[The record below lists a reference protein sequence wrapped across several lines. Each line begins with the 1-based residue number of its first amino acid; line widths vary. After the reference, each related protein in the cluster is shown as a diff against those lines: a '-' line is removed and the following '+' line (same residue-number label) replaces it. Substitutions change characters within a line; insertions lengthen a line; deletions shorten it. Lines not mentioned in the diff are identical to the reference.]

1 MKSKSTFVVL
11 TAMLL
16 GLSNYSMAQDPTYFE
31 DYKTMDIYKTDA
43 EITIDG
49 VDNEDIWS
57 SSDVIEQTAD
67 RILANNPGEGENPTG
82 YALSYKAVY
91 DNDYLYLFIKVKDNT
106 YIPYDKEQMTGDT
119 NVDNIELYFSPIDE
133 RGSADVSYLP
143 GLKPDLS
150 ESQLRISVGSDS
162 YASGTGYVKE
172 NIIDGKISGYK
183 YVTKQVEGGYNVE
196 VMLSWDIVIS
206 DDYYDDKLVE
216 GQKIFFDLEGADCV
230 DYANGRKVILGWSGD
245 DFFAWKRNSKY
256 GEMNF
261 KGMAATS
268 ISTKEIAEIKYLFAN
283 DELTLTGVD
292 INTDVTIYDLSGRK
306 VATTNY
312 RGTPINLGNLIS
324 GVYLVPVK
332 DAENFKIIK

>member
-1 MKSKSTFVVL
+1 M
-11 TAMLL
+11 
-16 GLSNYSMAQDPTYFE
+16 
-31 DYKTMDIYKTDA
+31 
-43 EITIDG
+43 
-49 VDNEDIWS
+49 
-57 SSDVIEQTAD
+57 
-67 RILANNPGEGENPTG
+67 
-82 YALSYKAVY
+82 
-91 DNDYLYLFIKVKDNT
+91 FIRVKDNT

-216 GQKIFFDLEGADCV
+216 GQKIFFDFHL
-230 DYANGRKVILGWSGD
+230 
-245 DFFAWKRNSKY
+245 
-256 GEMNF
+256 
-261 KGMAATS
+261 AT
-268 ISTKEIAEIKYLFAN
+268 
-283 DELTLTGVD
+283 
-292 INTDVTIYDLSGRK
+292 
-306 VATTNY
+306 
-312 RGTPINLGNLIS
+312 
-324 GVYLVPVK
+324 
-332 DAENFKIIK
+332 